1 MTMTLAPVCDAQAPI
16 ARVNPVAK
24 LAAVAAVSTTALIA
38 SDWLTPL
45 LLLAAL
51 LAVVPFS
58 GIRIG
63 ALARRL
69 RWLWFAAAT
78 VVVVNAVFAAEQT
91 GRILIA
97 LGPLEISTGAL
108 LDGTAIGLRVL
119 VAATAG
125 VLGFATTDPT
135 DLADALT
142 QQLRTPA
149 RFTLGS
155 LAALRLLPL
164 LGAEWQ
170 QITNARRARGLEGGW
185 NPVRRVRL
193 FASTM
198 FALLVGAI
206 RRAGRLAAAMDA
218 RGFDSA
224 IPRTHAREQRMQPAD
239 WVVLAA
245 ALLVCGAA
253 VGISAAYGVFTAFN

>member
-24 LAAVAAVSTTALIA
+24 LAAVTAVSTTALIA

-51 LAVVPFS
+51 LAAVPFS

-63 ALARRL
+63 ELVRRL
-69 RWLWFAAAT
+69 RWLWAAAAI

-91 GRILIA
+91 GRVLIDF
-97 LGPLEISTGAL
+97 GPFYIGSDAL
-108 LDGTAIGLRVL
+108 LDGAAIGLRVC

-142 QQLRTPA
+142 QQLRAPA
-149 RFTLGS
+149 RFTLGA
-155 LAALRLLPL
+155 LAALRLMPL
-164 LGAEWQ
+164 LAAEWR
-170 QITNARRARGLEGGW
+170 QITSARRARGLEGGW

-206 RRAGRLAAAMDA
+206 RRAGRLASAMDA
-218 RGFDSA
+218 RGFDSE
-224 IPRTHAREQRMQPAD
+224 IPRTYAREQRMHPAD
-239 WVVLAA
+239 WVVIVV
-245 ALLVCGAA
+245 ALLVCAAA
-253 VGISAAYGVFTAFN
+253 VAVSAANGVFTAFN

>member
-1 MTMTLAPVCDAQAPI
+1 MTISLAPVCDAQAPI

-24 LAAVAAVSTTALIA
+24 LAAAAAVSTTALIA

-63 ALARRL
+63 ALAHRL
-69 RWLWFAAAT
+69 RWLWSAALI
-78 VVVVNAVFAAEQT
+78 VVVVNAVFAAEQS
-91 GRILIA
+91 GSILIA

-108 LDGTAIGLRVL
+108 LDGTAIGLRVC

-149 RFTLGS
+149 RFTLGA

-164 LGAEWQ
+164 LGAEWR
-170 QITNARRARGLEGGW
+170 QIANARRARGLEGGW

-218 RGFDSA
+218 RGFDSE
-224 IPRTHAREQRMQPAD
+224 IPRTYAREQRMHPAD
-239 WVVLAA
+239 WVVVAA
-245 ALLVCGAA
+245 ALLVCAGAVA
-253 VGISAAYGVFTAFN
+253 VSAAYGVFTVFN

>member
-1 MTMTLAPVCDAQAPI
+1 MLTLAPVCDADAPI

-24 LAAVAAVSTTALIA
+24 LAAVFAVSTTALIA
-38 SDWLTPL
+38 ADWLTPL

-51 LAVVPFS
+51 LAVVPFG

-69 RWLWFAAAT
+69 QWLWLAAGT
-78 VVVVNAVFAAEQT
+78 VVIVNAVFAAEQT
-91 GRILIA
+91 GDVLLA
-97 LGPLEISTGAL
+97 FGPVTISSGAL
-108 LDGTAIGLRVL
+108 LDGIEIGLRVC

-135 DLADALT
+135 DLADALM
-142 QQLRTPA
+142 QQLKTPA
-149 RFTLGS
+149 RFTIGA

-164 LGAEWQ
+164 LGAEWR
-170 QITNARRARGLEGGW
+170 QIAGARRARGLEGGW
-185 NPVRRVRL
+185 NPLRRARL

-198 FALLVGAI
+198 FTLLVGAI

-218 RGFDSA
+218 RGFDSE
-224 IPRTHAREQRMQPAD
+224 IPRTHARRQRMRPAD
-239 WVVLAA
+239 WAVLGAGV
-245 ALLVCGAA
+245 LVCAGAVA
-253 VGISAAYGVFTAFN
+253 TSVAYGTFTVFA

>member
-1 MTMTLAPVCDAQAPI
+1 MTMALASVCDARAPI
-16 ARVNPVAK
+16 ARANPVAK
-24 LAAVAAVSTTALIA
+24 LAAVAAVSTTALVA
-38 SDWLTPL
+38 ADWLTPL

-51 LAVVPFS
+51 LAVLPFT
-58 GIRIG
+58 GIRLG
-63 ALARRL
+63 ALAIRL
-69 RWLWFAAAT
+69 RWLWLAAST
-78 VVVVNAVFAAEQT
+78 VVAVNAIFAAEQT
-91 GRILIA
+91 GRLLID

-108 LDGTAIGLRVL
+108 IDGTAIGLRVC

-142 QQLRTPA
+142 QQLHAPA
-149 RFTLGS
+149 RFTIGA

-164 LGAEWQ
+164 LGAEWR
-170 QITNARRARGLEGGW
+170 QITSARRARGLEGGW
-185 NPVRRVRL
+185 NPLRRVRL

-218 RGFDSA
+218 RGFDSE
-224 IPRTHAREQRMQPAD
+224 IPRTHAREQRMHAAD
-239 WVVLAA
+239 WVLIAA
-245 ALLVCGAA
+245 ALVVCATA
-253 VGISAAYGVFTAFN
+253 VAVSVAYGLFTVFA

>member
-1 MTMTLAPVCDAQAPI
+1 MSLTLAPVCDAQAPI

-24 LAAVAAVSTTALIA
+24 LAAATVISITALVAA
-38 SDWLTPL
+38 DWLTPL

-51 LAVVPFS
+51 IAAVPFT
-58 GIRIG
+58 GIRI
-63 ALARRL
+63 AELARRL
-69 RWLWFAAAT
+69 RWLWFAAAA
-78 VVVVNAVFAAEQT
+78 VVIVNAVFAAEQT
-91 GRILIA
+91 GRILIDF
-97 LGPLEISTGAL
+97 GPLTISTGAL
-108 LDGTAIGLRVL
+108 LDGTAIGLRVC

-142 QQLRTPA
+142 QQLRAPA
-149 RFTLGS
+149 RFTLGA

-170 QITNARRARGLEGGW
+170 QITGARRARGLEGGW

-218 RGFDSA
+218 RGFDSE
-224 IPRTHAREQRMQPAD
+224 IPRTHAREQRMRPAD
-239 WVVLAA
+239 WVVLAG

-253 VGISAAYGVFTAFN
+253 IGISAAYGAFTVFN

>member
-1 MTMTLAPVCDAQAPI
+1 VLTPVPVCGPDAPI
-16 ARVNPVAK
+16 ARANPVAK
-24 LAAVAAVSTTALIA
+24 LAAVVLVTTVALVAA
-38 SDWLTPL
+38 DWLTPL

-51 LAVVPFS
+51 LIVLPFT

-63 ALARRL
+63 PLTRRL
-69 RWLWFAAAT
+69 RWLWFAAAA

-91 GRILIA
+91 GRTLLD
-97 LGPLEISTGAL
+97 LGPIHVSTGAL
-108 LDGTAIGLRVL
+108 LGGTAIGLRVC

-125 VLGFATTDPT
+125 VLVFATTDPT

-142 QQLRTPA
+142 QQLKAPP
-149 RFTLGS
+149 RFTIGS

-164 LGAEWQ
+164 LAAEWR
-170 QITNARRARGLEGGW
+170 QITTARRARGLEGGW
-185 NPVRRVRL
+185 NPLRRTRL

-218 RGFDSA
+218 RGFDTE
-224 IPRTHAREQRMQPAD
+224 IPRTHAREQRMRPAD
-239 WVVLAA
+239 WTLIALAA
-245 ALLVCGAA
+245 VAA
-253 VGISAAYGVFTAFN
+253 AAAIVASASAGVFTV